1 MIGPAR
7 TPDKA
12 RTALSD
18 LPWAEPSGL
27 DLLDPG
33 SIDAFTSEF
42 LACGRPLHILIN
54 NAGIMAAPLNC
65 LR

>member
-1 MIGPAR
+1 MIGPSR
-7 TPDKA
+7 TPDIA

-18 LPWAEPSGL
+18 LPWAEHSVL

-33 SIDAFTSEF
+33 SIDTFTSEF

-54 NAGIMAAPLNC
+54 NAGLWSRI
-65 LR
+65 